1 MLRLRREEAHSG
13 ANQLRQI
20 FRAKPPFKDEASP
33 DGRRRKRRAVAHPPP
48 LVSARRLRHQ
58 WHQPPTQIASDLAD
72 FPLSDPGHRALASAK
87 TPTTIRLVPTS
98 NTRSFATTYR

>member
-1 MLRLRREEAHSG
+1 MFCPKTCLTPSNTLG
-13 ANQLRQI
+13 GCGIN
-20 FRAKPPFKDEASP
+20 
-33 DGRRRKRRAVAHPPP
+33 GTN
-48 LVSARRLRHQ
+48 
-58 WHQPPTQIASDLAD
+58 PPTQIASDLAD